1 MSVYI
6 DFNVRQSDNARELLF
21 NETSGTYNASSNAG
35 GWGSP
40 NDTVGLATTVELK
53 VTPPGGTQVT
63 LDLSTNYPTADSTID
78 YTIRTQDLG
87 LGTDEKFADGIW
99 LFEYEVTTSGQGLI
113 TNVQSVLLL
122 GQARICVYDMLADVD
137 LDCCDG
143 TSLRRALEA
152 NTYLYAAIA
161 SASVG
166 DTDKFTELLA
176 LIDNYCNNEC

>member
-1 MSVYI
+1 MPVYI
-6 DFNVRQSDNARELLF
+6 DFNIRESDNARELLF
-21 NETSGTYNASSNAG
+21 NETTGTYNASSNAG

-40 NDTVGLATTVELK
+40 NDAVGTATTVELK
-53 VTPPGGTQVT
+53 ITPPDGTQVT

-78 YTIRTQDLG
+78 QTIRTQDLS
-87 LGTDEKFADGIW
+87 LGTDLKFADGLW

-113 TNVQSVLLL
+113 TNTQTILLL
-122 GQARICVYDMLADVD
+122 GQARICVFDMLADVD
-137 LDCCDG
+137 LNDCDG
-143 TSLRRALEA
+143 SELRRALEA
-152 NTYLYAAIA
+152 NTYLHAAIA